1 MRVFASIG
9 WASTFRLNLAR
20 QDLHALA
27 YLDAFVNASNR
38 RGSF

>member
-1 MRVFASIG
+1 MRVFARIG

-20 QDLHALA
+20 QNLHALA
-27 YLDAFVNASNR
+27 YLDVFVNAPNR